1 MRAKRKHRRYCTCFR
16 EVLSLTPFQRTGDGR
31 VHRLLGTS
39 MKAKNFLREDVLNAY
54 DRAVGDAE
62 VRPVG
67 LTNGK

>member
-1 MRAKRKHRRYCTCFR
+1 MRVKENTDGTAPAFGKCLAFLGFKG
-16 EVLSLTPFQRTGDGR
+16 SGR

-39 MKAKNFLREDVLNAY
+39 MKAKIFLRKDVLNAY

-62 VRPVG
+62 VRSVS